1 MRILVTGGAGFIGSH
16 LCERLIN
23 DGHEVLCVDN
33 FYTGRKSNI
42 VNLIENPKFEL
53 LRHDITLPLYVEV
66 DQIYNLACPASPCQ
80 YQLHPIETVKAN
92 VVGVI
97 NMLGIAKRLNIP
109 ILQASTSEVY
119 GNPSV
124 HPQPESYWGNV
135 NPVGIRS
142 CYDEG
147 KRVAETLFFDY
158 HRQYGVKIKVVRI
171 FNTYGPRMRADD
183 GRVITNFLVQATTN
197 EPITVYGDGSHTR
210 SFCYVTDMVEGLV
223 KMMGTTSGFLGP
235 VNLGSPHEISM
246 LDLAKEVIEV
256 TKSRS
261 KIVFGKIPNDDPR
274 RRKPNVELAGVA
286 LGWNPKISLTEGLRL
301 THESMFN

>member
-1 MRILVTGGAGFIGSH
+1 
-16 LCERLIN
+16 
-23 DGHEVLCVDN
+23 
-33 FYTGRKSNI
+33 
-42 VNLIENPKFEL
+42 
-53 LRHDITLPLYVEV
+53 
-66 DQIYNLACPASPCQ
+66 
-80 YQLHPIETVKAN
+80 
-92 VVGVI
+92 
-97 NMLGIAKRLNIP
+97 
-109 ILQASTSEVY
+109 
-119 GNPSV
+119 
-124 HPQPESYWGNV
+124 
-135 NPVGIRS
+135 
-142 CYDEG
+142 
-147 KRVAETLFFDY
+147 
-158 HRQYGVKIKVVRI
+158 
-171 FNTYGPRMRADD
+171 MRADD